1 VSAAA
6 LGKDRQM
13 TEPSKIPT
21 IRDLMAQNPATLD
34 RNETLDIPDTIMNL
48 GRIRHMPVVEDG
60 RVVGILSQ
68 RDLFRSAL
76 IVALGFGRKTT
87 SALIKTIRVK
97 EVMTKPAITI
107 TADAAVSDAARLM
120 IEKKIGC
127 LPVVENERLIGLITE
142 TDILRSVVECSIQ
155 R

>member
-1 VSAAA
+1 MAEISTLMVRS
-6 LGKDRQM
+6 
-13 TEPSKIPT
+13 
-21 IRDLMAQNPATLD
+21 LMAENPATLD

-60 RVVGILSQ
+60 KVVGILSQ

-76 IVALGFGRKTT
+76 IVALGFGRRTT

-142 TDILRSVVECSIQ
+142 TDILRSVVE

>member
-1 VSAAA
+1 
-6 LGKDRQM
+6 M
-13 TEPSKIPT
+13 TEPSKIPK

-34 RNETLDIPDTIMNL
+34 RNETLDIPDAIMNL

-76 IVALGFGRKTT
+76 IAALGFGRKTT
-87 SALIKTIRVK
+87 GTLIKTIQVK
-97 EVMTKPAITI
+97 EVMSQDVITI
-107 TADAAVSDAARLM
+107 APNASVKEAARVM

-127 LPVVENERLIGLITE
+127 LPVVENEKIVGLITE
-142 TDILRSVVECSIQ
+142 TDILRYVTES
-155 R
+155 